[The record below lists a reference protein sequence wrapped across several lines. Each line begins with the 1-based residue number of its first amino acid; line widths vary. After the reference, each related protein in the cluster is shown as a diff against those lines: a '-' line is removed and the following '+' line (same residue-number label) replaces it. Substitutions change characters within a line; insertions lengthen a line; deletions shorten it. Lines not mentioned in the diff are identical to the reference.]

1 MNIYKR
7 FGASVINGPERN
19 KGVSVFYQELLPH
32 HPILAVIASISL
44 NILITITGVLPS
56 AFITAGTVGFLGL
69 KTGIMILI
77 VGEAFGAIISFIL
90 YRKGIKKLVENH
102 KMYKVQNRLLRKLNK
117 TDAISA
123 FFIVILLRLLPFV
136 PSGAVTLAA
145 ALSHMRLLSFS
156 IAREKSPPYTLR
168 PIPLIMSLN

>member
-19 KGVSVFYQELLPH
+19 KGVSVFYQEWLPD

-44 NILITITGVLPS
+44 NILIAITGVLPS

-69 KTGIMILI
+69 KTGMMILI